1 MSALSAKQRVEIDRL
16 MRHHTLIADESRKRS
31 IQALDTVLAKNVDS
45 SVCFVQIS
53 DLPTDPEPFLKAVAD
68 AMSGRAVQGWH
79 SVGKTAFWYHNGAD
93 CNEISKFNIH
103 TSAGE
108 IFFHHYPNPIPR

>member
-31 IQALDTVLAKNVDS
+31 IQALHTVLAKNVDS

-53 DLPTDPEPFLKAVAD
+53 SPHRE
-68 AMSGRAVQGWH
+68 
-79 SVGKTAFWYHNGAD
+79 GAGPASTLGGG
-93 CNEISKFNIH
+93 I
-103 TSAGE
+103 
-108 IFFHHYPNPIPR
+108 